1 MTTSRKSTANRENAR
16 ASTGPKT
23 SAGKARSARNA
34 IRHGLA
40 IPIWCDG
47 FLATDA
53 RVLARRIV
61 GANASPTPLRLAERV
76 AEAQIDLVRVR
87 KIRLSLIMPAPD
99 DEALAAAVSPANP
112 QKLSQYSRQLEALDR
127 YERRA
132 PRPRRGNARNCDER
146 ARRMTTV

>member
-34 IRHGLA
+34 FRHGLA

-53 RVLARRIV
+53 RVLARTIV
-61 GANASPTPLRLAERV
+61 GANASPALLRLAERV

-99 DEALAAAVSPANP
+99 DEALPAAV

-132 PRPRRGNARNCDER
+132 SSRRKFAIRDLDAAMRGIAMSAPDG
-146 ARRMTTV
+146 